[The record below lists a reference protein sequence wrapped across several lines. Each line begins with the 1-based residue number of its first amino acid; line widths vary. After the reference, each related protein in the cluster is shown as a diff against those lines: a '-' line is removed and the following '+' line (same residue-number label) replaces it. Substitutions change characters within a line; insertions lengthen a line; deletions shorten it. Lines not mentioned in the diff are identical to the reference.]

1 MEKLDRDLQRRML
14 KRLADSYP
22 GDVTPDALNKALGL
36 DPKDSAL
43 LVNASYLREHGLID
57 AKIQSPLSE
66 PQFLI
71 RASITARGLDFL
83 QDDGGLGAILNVVT
97 VRLDA
102 DTLRALIAAKV
113 DASTL
118 PPEEKGRIKKLLAEL
133 STEGLRTATQKLV
146 EAGLE
151 RWPEALQWL
160 QTLSS

>member
-1 MEKLDRDLQRRML
+1 MEKLNRDLQLRML

-22 GDVTPDALNKALGL
+22 QEVTPDALNKALGL
-36 DPKDSAL
+36 DPKDFAL
-43 LVNASYLREHGLID
+43 LVNAAYLGEHGLLE
-57 AKIQSPLSE
+57 AKIQSPLSGA
-66 PQFLI
+66 PFLL

-97 VRLDA
+97 VRFEA

-113 DASTL
+113 DASPL
-118 PPEEKGRIKKLLAEL
+118 PAEEKGRIKKLLAEL
-133 STEGLRTATQKLV
+133 GTEGLKTATQKLV